1 MHHHRPFG
9 TSHNY
14 TCAGKNSI
22 LAVPKYML
30 NTLIFFPIRVTHL
43 VKPHPLL
50 NVEFAS
56 KRSFYELSHLSHQG
70 RCTAGDGKETLSVV
84 FFGA

>member
-1 MHHHRPFG
+1 M
-9 TSHNY
+9 
-14 TCAGKNSI
+14 
-22 LAVPKYML
+22 PKHML
-30 NTLIFFPIRVTHL
+30 LWHEDLDLRPIRVMHL

-50 NVEFAS
+50 DVEFAS
-56 KRSFYELSHLSHQG
+56 GRSFYELGHLSHQG